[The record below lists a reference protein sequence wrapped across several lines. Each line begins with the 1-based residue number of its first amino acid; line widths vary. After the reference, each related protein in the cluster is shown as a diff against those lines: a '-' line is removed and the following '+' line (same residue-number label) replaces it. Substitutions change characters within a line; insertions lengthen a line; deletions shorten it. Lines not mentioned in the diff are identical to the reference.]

1 MPVKWCL
8 KMSEQLWDP
17 DALVTEPWALT
28 TLPLQKE
35 CQACP
40 RVHRSMGLFRV
51 HVHRWLRLQALT
63 CLRSLDLSQVQETN
77 RT

>member
-1 MPVKWCL
+1 MPVTWCL
-8 KMSEQLWDP
+8 KMSEQLCDP

-40 RVHRSMGLFRV
+40 RERCTGVWGFSACMFTDGSGSRH
-51 HVHRWLRLQALT
+51 
-63 CLRSLDLSQVQETN
+63 
-77 RT
+77 